1 MIRNHMTKLNLKP
14 YNSLV
19 QTCAPPPA
27 GSSGLQSLVCIARV
41 AQKHAEL
48 LNLLHT
54 WVVGIDGLHP
64 LHAPPRVRAMLH
76 SYYADRMAEAYPMYE
91 REIVRDFAKSSALR
105 AMRGFTGRNK
115 PGHRNTH

>member
-1 MIRNHMTKLNLKP
+1 
-14 YNSLV
+14 
-19 QTCAPPPA
+19 
-27 GSSGLQSLVCIARV
+27 
-41 AQKHAEL
+41 
-48 LNLLHT
+48 
-54 WVVGIDGLHP
+54 
-64 LHAPPRVRAMLH
+64 MLH